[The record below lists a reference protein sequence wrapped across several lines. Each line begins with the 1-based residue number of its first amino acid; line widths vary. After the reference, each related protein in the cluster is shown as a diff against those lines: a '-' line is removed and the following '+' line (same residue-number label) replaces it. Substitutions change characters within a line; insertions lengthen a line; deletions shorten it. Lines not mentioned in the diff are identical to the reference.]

1 MLEKKQTNFFFWVN
15 LTVKDACSKISILNE
30 AFETTREICKS
41 VGSAF
46 DKEFDEVVSFY
57 EDKLL
62 QFELKT
68 Q

>member
-1 MLEKKQTNFFFWVN
+1 MSEKKQANFFSWVN
-15 LTVKDACSKISILNE
+15 LTAKDACSEIPILNK